1 MRASSNFME
10 SGNGNIGDNLGIQLA
25 SVNELLVMESK
36 NEGSPRYCREER
48 PHVLKEYVCIEVV
61 EKGTLRNKLLQL
73 SSSLKNK
80 YSIF

>member
-1 MRASSNFME
+1 ME
-10 SGNGNIGDNLGIQLA
+10 SGNGNIGDNLGIQLTVA
-25 SVNELLVMESK
+25 FVNELLVMESK

-80 YSIF
+80 YSVF